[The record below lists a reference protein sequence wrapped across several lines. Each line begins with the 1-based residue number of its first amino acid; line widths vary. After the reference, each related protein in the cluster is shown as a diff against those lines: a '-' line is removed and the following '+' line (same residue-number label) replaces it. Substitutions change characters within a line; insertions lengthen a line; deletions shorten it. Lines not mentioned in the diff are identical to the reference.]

1 MEATATLRYLKVSPQ
16 KVRLVAD
23 LIRGKKVDEALSI
36 LRFTKKHSAK
46 DLEKLLRSAIANA
59 ENSEA
64 GVDADDLVVSKIYV
78 NEGPREKRI
87 QPAPMGRAYRIQKR
101 KAHVTVHV
109 SDEVKA
115 VNERSG
121 GEASRGSEEAVVAR
135 RCVRDRHRAHGE
147 QDAHQHLHLASGHH
161 HRSQG
166 CRGG

>member
-1 MEATATLRYLKVSPQ
+1 MEATATLKYLKGSPQ

-23 LIRGKKVDEALSI
+23 LVRGKKVDEALSI
-36 LRFTKKHSAK
+36 LRFTTRTCAR
-46 DLEKLLRSAIANA
+46 DLEKLLRSAISNA
-59 ENSEA
+59 ENVEG
-64 GVDADDLVVSKIYV
+64 GVDTDELVVSKIYV

-121 GEASRGSEEAVVAR
+121 GNETQKASPRGAR
-135 RCVRDRHRAHGE
+135 AGK
-147 QDAHQHLHLASGHH
+147 
-161 HRSQG
+161 
-166 CRGG
+166 

>member
-1 MEATATLRYLKVSPQ
+1 MEATATLRYLKASPQ

-36 LRFTKKHSAK
+36 LRFMKKHSAK

-109 SDEVKA
+109 SDDVKA
-115 VNERSG
+115 VNQRSG
-121 GEASRGSEEAVVAR
+121 GTAAAAAAASKPAAKTKTGSSRRAR
-135 RCVRDRHRAHGE
+135 SA
-147 QDAHQHLHLASGHH
+147 AK
-161 HRSQG
+161 
-166 CRGG
+166 

>member
-1 MEATATLRYLKVSPQ
+1 MEATATLRYLKASPQ

-23 LIRGKKVDEALSI
+23 MIRGKKVDEALSI
-36 LRFTKKHSAK
+36 LRFMKKHSAK
-46 DLEKLLRSAIANA
+46 DLEKLVRSAVANA

-64 GVDADDLVVSKIYV
+64 GVDSDELVVSKIYV

-115 VNERSG
+115 VNARKGDAAPAAKRPAKAGAPRS
-121 GEASRGSEEAVVAR
+121 
-135 RCVRDRHRAHGE
+135 RA
-147 QDAHQHLHLASGHH
+147 AAK
-161 HRSQG
+161 
-166 CRGG
+166 

>member
-1 MEATATLRYLKVSPQ
+1 MEATATLRYLKASPQ

-36 LRFTKKHSAK
+36 LRFMKKHSAK

-59 ENSEA
+59 ENTEK
-64 GVDADDLVVSKIYV
+64 GVDTDDLVVSKIYV
-78 NEGPREKRI
+78 NEGPREKRV

-121 GEASRGSEEAVVAR
+121 AQASAGGPAR
-135 RCVRDRHRAHGE
+135 AAKPAKAGAPRSRA
-147 QDAHQHLHLASGHH
+147 AK
-161 HRSQG
+161 
-166 CRGG
+166 

>member
-36 LRFTKKHSAK
+36 LRFTKKSSAR
-46 DLEKLLRSAIANA
+46 DLEKLLRSAVANA

-64 GVDADDLVVSKIYV
+64 GVDSDDLVVSKIYV

-121 GEASRGSEEAVVAR
+121 GKGAQSTSSRAPAGK
-135 RCVRDRHRAHGE
+135 
-147 QDAHQHLHLASGHH
+147 
-161 HRSQG
+161 
-166 CRGG
+166 